1 MLVAFIVAVVRPLI
15 VLVALIVAMVLPAA
29 MLVARPV
36 VALAFLNVNV
46 VAREA
51 PIKLVVVSAMMAC
64 IAEPAGRTMFKLVS
78 GPVYAAAVEM
88 PVGAVNVAV

>member
-15 VLVALIVAMVLPAA
+15 VLVAVTVAMVLPAA

-51 PIKLVVVSAMMAC
+51 PTKLTVASTM
-64 IAEPAGRTMFKLVS
+64 IA
-78 GPVYAAAVEM
+78 
-88 PVGAVNVAV
+88 